1 MGKRACCVVLCVVA
15 TVVPATAQP
24 ASRLDVVRAIKARV
38 VQTIDLTHGPG
49 ECGRF
54 EITKRVAWA
63 LRADGVGLL
72 LKTGAQ
78 NKCNEENST
87 DSPGYGVDV
96 IMYADGVVVDIL
108 GGGPEGPNTPL
119 WLVLQDP
126 APLSS
131 WRPPFNP
138 GDETPAPALPQT
150 PTPTPPA
157 PPSPPP
163 HDDAQLRAD
172 IAEVKTAVVGV
183 RTSLEEHRV
192 EARRTRN
199 RVLAWLGDWRNL
211 VTVAS
216 GVVAGV
222 AGVVGSR

>member
-1 MGKRACCVVLCVVA
+1 MAKPRFAIGMCLALSVA
-15 TVVPATAQP
+15 SASSGAQP
-24 ASRLDVVRAIKARV
+24 ISRVDVVRAVKARV

-63 LRADGVGLL
+63 LRHEGVGLL

-96 IMYADGVVVDIL
+96 LMYADGVVVDIL
-108 GGGPEGPNTPL
+108 GGGHEGPNTPL
-119 WLVLQDP
+119 WLVNPVP

-131 WRPPFNP
+131 WRPPFHP
-138 GDETPAPALPQT
+138 GDD
-150 PTPTPPA
+150 A
-157 PPSPPP
+157 PPSPPPTPPTPPPSPPPPSHP

-211 VTVAS
+211 VTVVS
-216 GVVAGV
+216 GVV